1 MNKIAKRLLTVILAA
16 ACVITALP
24 DTAYEVYAEEIDIIA
39 DDVMTED
46 VVTEEDILI
55 EEQVSVEEETDA
67 SEVAETEAEPEIA
80 APVEE
85 EIQSEGE
92 CVEYCSGEDEAGI
105 EEVIDETDM
114 ELTEDPVKHLVSANI
129 DDYVF
134 YIDVTSGG
142 EGTSLSKDVTENAA
156 FTFYVTPSL
165 GYTVNE
171 VSYKVGNSDPVILN
185 YTEYIGPDSCE
196 LYEYKYVIPEGKIT
210 ADTVI
215 SVSTKWIICTVT
227 AVGSNFTADS
237 KANPTL
243 APGKTF
249 AKIAEYKNEEQNYTF
264 YIKVKS
270 GYKLDTA
277 NVKCYYE
284 SVADNEGATPVG
296 GAQFVDYSEKDG
308 YKFTISYQC
317 FDFEN
322 IVVKVPTY
330 KVTDLSKCTIKAY
343 FDGSTTANSAKYT
356 DTVKESGAVAN
367 KIEIYNGRTLVDNLI
382 KDTDYTVSYE
392 NNKVS
397 GTAYIILTAKDD
409 SCFCSGSC
417 KQAFSIVAPRINDKN
432 AVSITYSTS
441 VSWNGEE
448 TKLDDL
454 VIKDIT
460 NPDLPVTLTEGT
472 DYVLAYS
479 NNTKPGKATITI
491 VGINGYDGNTTVNYT
506 INKLNLADALPVK
519 EDMEVG
525 KSAIIIPNITDTYTY
540 NGKQYK
546 PEEGQIIFWN
556 RSAEGSYT
564 IKAYLNKGTDYTV
577 SYGKN
582 VNAGSGTITITGK
595 GNYTGKITR
604 EFTINKM
611 NFEST
616 YADLSIDISM
626 ADSFAYKKGK
636 EVKPVPTV
644 VLKNKGAKDI
654 KLKANKDYKVTY
666 PDADYIE
673 TGLKHL
679 TIEGIGNFEGI
690 KNESF
695 YIAGKNIADKKLVTI
710 DTTSATAK
718 DILKKTYTGVE
729 VILPSYECEQ
739 IIKSAEPGVTLT
751 YDKDYTVS
759 CSNNVK
765 AGTAKVTISGIG
777 QYYGTKTINMTISKA
792 NVDQAYRNNMKIT
805 LDGTEITSERSYVVP
820 YTGYAHKPTVKIYD
834 YNVTLFH
841 ILEEGVDF
849 TVSYAN
855 NVNVGTTKNPY
866 ATATIS
872 FKGNYAATK
881 EVKNIP
887 VQFIINP
894 WYLNDS
900 CEANLCKIDIE
911 KEPVFLGGKKEVK
924 PGVTLKIHDV
934 NGGRDRWL
942 TVNPSAYKVT
952 YPKNVTKSI
961 GEVTATIV
969 PAKGLNDIN
978 IIPRTKE
985 EIVKGKTTKVVVPQ
999 ECTYTIVKANIE
1011 NVTVSTIQAQTFKG
1025 EAVTPKVTVKYNGV
1039 TLKEGTDYKVSY
1051 QNNKARGIGKVIIE
1065 PIVNS
1070 NYCGTNKIVEFVI
1083 K

>member
-24 DTAYEVYAEEIDIIA
+24 DTAYEVYAGEIDIMA
-39 DDVMTED
+39 DDVMTEE
-46 VVTEEDILI
+46 VVTEEEILI
-55 EEQVSVEEETDA
+55 EEETDA
-67 SEVAETEAEPEIA
+67 SEVAETEAEPETG

-85 EIQSEGE
+85 EIQPEGE
-92 CVEYCSGEDEAGI
+92 SVEYCSGEDEAGI
-105 EEVIDETDM
+105 EEEIDETDM
-114 ELTEDPVKHLVSANI
+114 ELAKDPDKYHVSANI
-129 DDYVF
+129 GEYDFVY
-134 YIDVTSGG
+134 YIGVTSGG
-142 EGTSLSKDVTENAA
+142 TGPSLSECEVESTESTA
-156 FTFYVTPSL
+156 FTFYVTPCL
-165 GYTVNE
+165 GYTVDE
-171 VSYKVGNSDPVILN
+171 VSYKVGNNSPVTLN
-185 YTEYIGPDSCE
+185 YTEYKGPDSFE

-215 SVSTKWIICTVT
+215 SVSTKGIICTVT

-237 KANPTL
+237 EANPTL

-270 GYKLDTA
+270 GYKLDKA

-296 GAQFVDYSEKDG
+296 VAQFVDYSEKDG

-367 KIEIYNGRTLVDNLI
+367 NIEIYNGRTLVDNLQEG
-382 KDTDYTVSYE
+382 TDYTVSYE
-392 NNKVS
+392 NNKVL

-417 KQAFSIVAPRINDKN
+417 KQAFSIVAPKINDKN

-519 EDMEVG
+519 ENIKVG

-546 PEEGQIIFWN
+546 PEEGQIIFWKY
-556 RSAEGSYT
+556 AEGSYT

-582 VNAGSGTITITGK
+582 VNAGTGTITITGK

-611 NFEST
+611 NFEGS

-626 ADSFAYKKGK
+626 EKSFAYKKGK

-654 KLKANKDYKVTY
+654 KLKADKDFTVKY
-666 PDADYIE
+666 PDADYTDGTSKKLVI
-673 TGLKHL
+673 T
-679 TIEGIGNFEGI
+679 GIGNFDGTI
-690 KNESF
+690 SRTF
-695 YIAGKNIADKKLVTI
+695 DIAKMNIADKRLVTI

-718 DILKKTYTGVE
+718 EILNKTHTGKDVIIASTDLKK
-729 VILPSYECEQ
+729 
-739 IIKSAEPGVTLT
+739 IIKSAESGEPLRIGELT
-751 YDKDYTVS
+751 DNDYVVS
-759 CSNNVK
+759 YSNNVK
-765 AGTAKVTISGIG
+765 AGTAKVIISGIG
-777 QYYGTKTINMTISKA
+777 QYYGTKTINMTISKV
-792 NVDQAYRNNMKIT
+792 NVDQAYRDNMTIT
-805 LDGTEITSERSYVVP
+805 LDGTVITSESSYVVP
-820 YTGYAHKPTVKIYD
+820 YTGYAHKPRVKIYD
-834 YNVTLFH
+834 YNVTPYH
-841 ILEEGVDF
+841 ILEEGVDY

-855 NVNVGTTKNPY
+855 NVNAGTTKKPY

-887 VQFIINP
+887 VQFLIKP
-894 WYLNDS
+894 WCLNDCCDS
-900 CEANLCKIDIE
+900 NECEIVIE
-911 KEPVFLGGKKEVK
+911 KDGKPVFLGGKKEVK
-924 PGVTLKIHDV
+924 PGVTLKIF
-934 NGGRDRWL
+934 GL
-942 TVNPSAYKVT
+942 TVNPKAYKVT

-969 PAKGLNDIN
+969 PAKGLNDTN
-978 IIPRTKE
+978 IIPKT
-985 EIVKGKTTKVVVPQ
+985 KTTTTTVIDPQ

-1011 NVTVSTIQAQTFKG
+1011 NVTVSTIKAQTFKG

-1039 TLKEGTDYKVSY
+1039 TLKEGTDYIVNY

-1070 NYCGTNKIVEFVI
+1070 NYCGTYKIVEFVI

>member
-1 MNKIAKRLLTVILAA
+1 MNKVAKRLLTVILAA

-24 DTAYEVYAEEIDIIA
+24 DTAYEVYAGEIDIMA

-55 EEQVSVEEETDA
+55 EEETDT

-85 EIQSEGE
+85 EIQPEGE
-92 CVEYCSGEDEAGI
+92 SVEYCSGEDEAGI
-105 EEVIDETDM
+105 EDEIDKTDM
-114 ELTEDPVKHLVSANI
+114 ELTEDPVTYHVSANI

-142 EGTSLSKDVTENAA
+142 KGESLSKDVTENAA
-156 FTFYVTPSL
+156 FTFYVTPSW

-185 YTEYIGPDSCE
+185 YTEYKGPKDE
-196 LYEYKYVIPEGKIT
+196 KYEYEYTIPEGKIT

-227 AVGSNFTADS
+227 TVGSNFTADS

-249 AKIAEYKNEEQNYTF
+249 SKNAEYLEEYIF
-264 YIKVKS
+264 YIKPKS
-270 GYKLDTA
+270 GYKLNTA
-277 NVKCYYE
+277 GVKCYFKSDVEYTTE
-284 SVADNEGATPVG
+284 VG
-296 GAQFVDYSEKDG
+296 SLEKVDYSETDG
-308 YKFTISYQC
+308 YKYRMYIPGDAFTC
-317 FDFEN
+317 EN
-322 IVVKVPTY
+322 LIVKVPVF
-330 KVTDLSKCTIKAY
+330 KETDLSKCTIKAY

-392 NNKVS
+392 NNKVP
-397 GTAYIILTAKDD
+397 GTAYIILTAN

-417 KQAFSIVAPRINDKN
+417 KQAFSIVAPKINDKN

-441 VSWNGEE
+441 VSWNGGE

-519 EDMEVG
+519 EDIIEVG
-525 KSAIIIPNITDTYTY
+525 KSAIIIPNITDTTY

-556 RSAEGSYT
+556 KYAEGSYT
-564 IKAYLNKGTDYTV
+564 IKTYLKKGTDYTV

-582 VNAGSGTITITGK
+582 VNAGTGTLTITGK

-604 EFTINKM
+604 KFTIKKM
-611 NFEST
+611 NFEDS

-644 VLKNKGAKDI
+644 VLKNKGSKDI
-654 KLKANKDYKVTY
+654 KLKANKDFTVNY
-666 PDADYIE
+666 PDADYTDGTSKKLVI
-673 TGLKHL
+673 T
-679 TIEGIGNFEGI
+679 GIGNFDGTI
-690 KNESF
+690 SRTF
-695 YIAGKNIADKKLVTI
+695 DIAKMNIADKKLVTI

-887 VQFIINP
+887 VQFLIKP
-894 WYLNDS
+894 WCLNDS

-911 KEPVFLGGKKEVK
+911 KEQVFLGGKKEVK
-924 PGVTLKIHDV
+924 PGVTLKIYDG

-952 YPKNVTKSI
+952 YPQNVTKSI

-978 IIPRTKE
+978 ILPRTKE

-999 ECTYTIVKANIE
+999 ECTYTIVRANIE

-1039 TLKEGTDYKVSY
+1039 TLKEGTDYIVNY
-1051 QNNKARGIGKVIIE
+1051 QNNEARGIGKVIIV
-1065 PIVNS
+1065 PIDNS
-1070 NYCGTNKIVEFVI
+1070 NYCGVNRIVEFVI